1 MSDPNVT
8 TIAIP
13 GAAASDYIKNMNG
26 GGGKRTRRKVKQQGG
41 DPGED
46 MSSMTSPVNSN
57 VNTTGNLNIKK
68 IGGALSPAPVNIPQ
82 PQPQSQPQLQPQ
94 QQGGQ
99 KPKIVIAP
107 KQKSRKIIIAPKHQQ
122 KPIIKP
128 HQAKK
133 RKLTKRLCVPIT
145 VVKNKIA
152 KTRKHITESQQL
164 PIDKIRKTLIDAK
177 LLNPASKAPETLIR
191 KIYADFKIIE

>member
-1 MSDPNVT
+1 MSDS
-8 TIAIP
+8 TIKTVSIT
-13 GAAASDYIKNMNG
+13 GAAASDHMKNMN
-26 GGGKRTRRKVKQQGG
+26 GGKRTRRRVKQMGG
-41 DPGED
+41 DDPEEEI
-46 MSSMTSPVNSN
+46 TTPVTATTNHIRITKSGSN
-57 VNTTGNLNIKK
+57 NM
-68 IGGALSPAPVNIPQ
+68 
-82 PQPQSQPQLQPQ
+82 SQPSAPAHASVPLPNSINTINVTQ

-122 KPIIKP
+122 KPVIKGI
-128 HQAKK
+128 QVKK

-152 KTRKHITESQQL
+152 KTRKHISESQQL

-177 LLNPASKAPETLIR
+177 LLNPASKAPEALIR